1 MALSELN
8 NLPIWEKMETID
20 LSEMSSIK
28 LMNRIDTKYIASSD
42 DLVPI
47 LTMALDKY
55 RVQSIDGVRVTRY
68 DTLYFDTPDLKM
80 YTMHHNRKLRRQ
92 KVRTRTYVESDLSF
106 LEVKNKTNKGRTKK
120 KRISIDRATFF
131 NFHNN
136 PQAMEFL
143 GERSMFVADTLIP
156 NVATRFDRITLVNK
170 AKTERLTIDLNLEFE
185 HIASGTKARPA
196 KLMIIELKQDGMC
209 HSDMKLIL
217 RELRIHPNKISKC
230 CIGTA
235 LTNAAAKKNRFGVKL
250 RKIEKITNEKL

>member
-1 MALSELN
+1 MSISPLN
-8 NLPIWEKMETID
+8 SLAVWDEMQTID

-28 LMNRIDTKYIASSD
+28 LMNRIDTKFIASSD

-55 RVQSIDGVRVTRY
+55 RVQSIDGVRVARY
-68 DTLYFDTPDLKM
+68 DTLYYDTPELAM

-92 KVRTRTYVESDLSF
+92 KVRTRTYLESDLSF

-120 KRISIDRATFF
+120 KRIKIDRNTFF
-131 NFHNN
+131 DFHKNSE
-136 PQAMEFL
+136 AMEFL
-143 GERSMFVADTLIP
+143 GERSMFDPEVLCP

-185 HIASGTKARPA
+185 HIPTGTKANPR
-196 KLMIIELKQDGMC
+196 KLMIIELKQDGLC
-209 HSDMKLIL
+209 YSDMKMIL
-217 RELRIHPNKISKC
+217 RELRIKPNKISKC

-235 LTNAAAKKNRFGVKL
+235 LTNPHAKKNRFQVKI

>member
-1 MALSELN
+1 MAVSELN
-8 NLPIWEKMETID
+8 KLPVWEQMQTID

-42 DLVPI
+42 SLVPI
-47 LTMALDKY
+47 LNMALDKY
-55 RVQSIDGVRVTRY
+55 RVQSIDGVRVARY

-120 KRISIDRATFF
+120 KRIKIDRQTFF
-131 NFHNN
+131 NFHGNAE
-136 PQAMEFL
+136 AMEFL
-143 GERSMFVADTLIP
+143 GERSMFPAGELVP

-185 HIASGTKARPA
+185 HVASGTKARPS

-235 LTNAAAKKNRFGVKL
+235 LTNASDKNNRFKVKL

>member
-1 MALSELN
+1 MQ
-8 NLPIWEKMETID
+8 TID

-42 DLVPI
+42 SLVPI
-47 LTMALDKY
+47 LNMALDKY
-55 RVQSIDGVRVTRY
+55 RVQSIDGVRVARY

-120 KRISIDRATFF
+120 KRIKIDRQTFF
-131 NFHNN
+131 NFHGNAE
-136 PQAMEFL
+136 AMEFL
-143 GERSMFVADTLIP
+143 GERSMFPAGELVP

-185 HIASGTKARPA
+185 HVASGTKARPS

-235 LTNAAAKKNRFGVKL
+235 LTNASAKNNRFKVKL